1 MSSKKKADEEF
12 ELKSFSDLKSELK
25 REALRDR
32 LKFDV
37 FIDEVVD
44 QKLILSNVDILDEGI
59 VLYVRPI
66 PDNGKLLRVFSNSK
80 VIRKQVPML
89 QKALD
94 KYKEIIITV
103 KKVQSKTG
111 KTYYQIF

>member
-1 MSSKKKADEEF
+1 MSSKRKSEEEF
-12 ELKSFSDLKSELK
+12 ELKSFSDLRNELK
-25 REALRDR
+25 REALKDK
-32 LKFDV
+32 LKFDA
-37 FIDEVVD
+37 FIDEIVD
-44 QKLILSNVDILDEGI
+44 QKMILSNVDILDEGI

-103 KKVQSKTG
+103 KKVQSKMG

>member
-1 MSSKKKADEEF
+1 
-12 ELKSFSDLKSELK
+12 
-25 REALRDR
+25 
-32 LKFDV
+32 V

-66 PDNGKLLRVFSNSK
+66 PDNGKLLRVFSNSR
-80 VIRKQVPML
+80 VIKKQVPIL

-103 KKVQSKTG
+103 KKVQSKSG
-111 KTYYQIF
+111 REYYQIF

>member
-12 ELKSFSDLKSELK
+12 ELKSFSELRNELK
-25 REALRDR
+25 REALKDK
-32 LKFDV
+32 LKFDA
-37 FIDEVVD
+37 FIDEIVD
-44 QKLILSNVDILDEGI
+44 QKMILSNVDILDEGI

-66 PDNGKLLRVFSNSK
+66 PDSGKLLRVFSNSK
-80 VIRKQVPML
+80 VIRKQIPMI

-103 KKVQSKTG
+103 KKVQSKSG
-111 KTYYQIF
+111 REYYQIF

>member
-1 MSSKKKADEEF
+1 MSSRKRNEEDY
-12 ELKSFSDLKSELK
+12 ELKSFSELRNELK
-25 REALRDR
+25 REALKDK

-80 VIRKQVPML
+80 VIKKQVPIL

-103 KKVQSKTG
+103 KKVQSKMG